1 MEAATVAI
9 IIASSTPLVFAAL
22 GETLT
27 EKSGV
32 VNLSVDGSM
41 LLSAMTGFASAYL
54 SGSVEI
60 GLCVAMFTSATVA
73 SVVAFAGIKLR
84 LNQIAVG
91 LVLTYFATKAS
102 ALFGGDFVRKP
113 GPSIQKM
120 SIPGHEEIP
129 FVGEA
134 VFQQNP
140 LVYLSIVL
148 GFVLFVFMFKTR
160 RGLDLQAIGDR
171 PEAAFSRGINVNLQ
185 RYVYT
190 ILGGALVGLGGA
202 AFSLDA
208 KMGWSDGHIANYGW
222 IALAIVIFGGW
233 HPLRAMFGCYLFGL
247 IQVSALELQPILPD
261 LAQVLPI
268 APFPLMIVALVFIN
282 LRVVHSVT
290 DRLGSIGSLIRGR
303 APSGLGESFWPD

>member
-32 VNLSVDGSM
+32 VNLSLDGSM

-113 GPSIQKM
+113 GP
-120 SIPGHEEIP
+120 
-129 FVGEA
+129 
-134 VFQQNP
+134 
-140 LVYLSIVL
+140 
-148 GFVLFVFMFKTR
+148 
-160 RGLDLQAIGDR
+160 
-171 PEAAFSRGINVNLQ
+171 
-185 RYVYT
+185 
-190 ILGGALVGLGGA
+190 
-202 AFSLDA
+202 
-208 KMGWSDGHIANYGW
+208 
-222 IALAIVIFGGW
+222 
-233 HPLRAMFGCYLFGL
+233 
-247 IQVSALELQPILPD
+247 
-261 LAQVLPI
+261 
-268 APFPLMIVALVFIN
+268 
-282 LRVVHSVT
+282 
-290 DRLGSIGSLIRGR
+290 
-303 APSGLGESFWPD
+303 